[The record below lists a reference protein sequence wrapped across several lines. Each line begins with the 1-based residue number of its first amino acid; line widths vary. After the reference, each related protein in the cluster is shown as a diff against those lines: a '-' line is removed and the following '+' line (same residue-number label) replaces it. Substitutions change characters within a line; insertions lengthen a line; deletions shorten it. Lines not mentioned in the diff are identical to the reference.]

1 MSSKRQLSPKQRK
14 KKLTSCNRI
23 VLNFIVAMCR
33 ELQAKEARSETYAW
47 FQIYSMRYVCLG
59 RNSINIWKF
68 KRAYNNSFNGR
79 RKQTKR
85 SSRWAMQKKSKKL
98 FHIFTP
104 NNKFLN
110 LNSRSAS
117 NRNILILYIVFFSVF
132 VFTFASVCFAF
143 FWKTCRLSTRNRVQF
158 LYIFWIWILPC
169 VDFSISHLKCVW
181 ISSQPNSK

>member
-85 SSRWAMQKKSKKL
+85 SSRWAMQKKRAKNFFTFSHRTTNFSTWTLAVQVTEIFL
-98 FHIFTP
+98 FFISFFFCFCFYIRFSLFCFFFLKDLSVVDAQSRSIFIH
-104 NNKFLN
+104 FLD
-110 LNSRSAS
+110 LNSP
-117 NRNILILYIVFFSVF
+117 V
-132 VFTFASVCFAF
+132 
-143 FWKTCRLSTRNRVQF
+143 CRL
-158 LYIFWIWILPC
+158 
-169 VDFSISHLKCVW
+169 
-181 ISSQPNSK
+181 